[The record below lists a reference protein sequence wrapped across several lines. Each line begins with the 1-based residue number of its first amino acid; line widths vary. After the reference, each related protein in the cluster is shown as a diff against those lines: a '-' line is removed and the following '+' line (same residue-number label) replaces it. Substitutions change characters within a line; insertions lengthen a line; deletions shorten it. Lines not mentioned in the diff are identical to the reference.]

1 MNFCFIFQE
10 SIIYLSSKK
19 VRKGLVL
26 IMNKRVSNFIILAV
40 IAILLIAVC
49 IVAFLPNRIATNP
62 EDTVGNTAGNLNNNG
77 LFCEDGDTIY
87 FANAYADGALYRMD
101 LNGDHMKRI
110 SDAKVEFLCAGGKYL
125 YYHQTGSAGSSGLGS
140 VRSMSGLYRAPK
152 KGGPATCIDNSPVAA
167 LNLVGNYLYY
177 QHYDV
182 PTNTT
187 FYRSRVDKKEKG
199 KITDN
204 LINPACAEN
213 GIIYYNGIEEDHY
226 LYSYNT
232 STGTSSLIWDHDVWN
247 PIYQGGSFFYMD
259 VHNNYALCRYD
270 MNTQEAVTLSTDRI
284 DYFNVLNGVIYYQV
298 SSEDS
303 PALMRMNTDGSNV
316 EVVANGI
323 YENIN
328 LTSQY
333 AFFSEYGSPV
343 PVYMTSTSGP
353 VNVTTFD
360 AARNAAMQDTN

>member
-1 MNFCFIFQE
+1 MNRRTSNIIALAAMAVVLL
-10 SIIYLSSKK
+10 SI
-19 VRKGLVL
+19 
-26 IMNKRVSNFIILAV
+26 
-40 IAILLIAVC
+40 C
-49 IVAFLPNRIATNP
+49 IVLFLPSRIATNP
-62 EDTVGNTAGNLNNNG
+62 PDTVGNSAGNLNNKG

-101 LNGDHMKRI
+101 LNAEDVKRV
-110 SDAKVEFLCAGGKYL
+110 SDAKVQFLCAGGNYL

-140 VRSMSGLYRAPK
+140 VRSTSGLYRAPK
-152 KGGPATCIDNSPVAA
+152 KGGAATCIDNSPVAA

-187 FYRSRVDKKEKG
+187 FYRSRVDKKERG
-199 KITDN
+199 QITDS

-213 GIIYYNGIEEDHY
+213 GIIYYNGIESDHY

-232 STGTSSLIWDHDVWN
+232 ATGVSSLIWDYDVWN
-247 PIYQGGSFFYMD
+247 PIYQNGSFFYMD
-259 VHNNYALCRYD
+259 IHNDYALCRYD
-270 MNTQEAVTLSTDRI
+270 LNTQTAVTLSSDRI
-284 DYFNVLNGVIYYQV
+284 DHFNVLNGVIFYQI

-303 PALMRMNTDGSNV
+303 PALMRMNTDGSHV
-316 EVVANGI
+316 ELVANGI

-343 PVYMTSTSGP
+343 PVYMTPTAGP
-353 VNVTTFD
+353 VNVSTFTAAQD
-360 AARNAAMQDTN
+360 AAMRDTN